1 MNERQLSYAKQKQ
14 QRHLSIL
21 RICFKYWLCCNA
33 FTCLTLFKIWTVAW
47 WNFIQRF
54 CHSYNNFAQKRG
66 PLLLLWFHLTLSHKV
81 FKITFWPLHTIRA
94 PLAGAAWVSW
104 LPLWSRWTRKS
115 QSWRPPWSFSAR
127 GAWQSRN
134 SLITWACVFMIP
146 LGMFA
151 SWISYQSMNSK

>member
-1 MNERQLSYAKQKQ
+1 MHERQLSYAKQSNKG
-14 QRHLSIL
+14 IL

-33 FTCLTLFKIWTVAW
+33 FICLTLFKIWTVAW

-54 CHSYNNFAQKRG
+54 CHSYNFTQKRG
-66 PLLLLWFHLTLSHKV
+66 PLSHLWCHLTLSHKV
-81 FKITFWPLHTIRA
+81 FKITFSTLHTNRA
-94 PLAGAAWVSW
+94 PLAWVAWGSW
-104 LPLWSRWTRKS
+104 LPPLSWWTRKS

-134 SLITWACVFMIP
+134 SLITWACIFMIP

-151 SWISYQSMNSK
+151 SWINYQTMNSK